1 MDVYLA
7 ADRRTP
13 RGVRGLKYFSLA
25 QSRLQDQG
33 GTTSGVRGLKSF
45 FVRQTRLQDT
55 RRTPRG
61 VRGLKSRSGGGGRF
75 VPCRTPRGVRGLKY
89 GRPRQYHLW
98 AKSHPS
104 RGAWIE
110 MEKGIM
116 AGRDADAVAPLAG
129 CVD

>member
-1 MDVYLA
+1 M
-7 ADRRTP
+7 
-13 RGVRGLKYFSLA
+13 
-25 QSRLQDQG
+25 
-33 GTTSGVRGLKSF
+33 
-45 FVRQTRLQDT
+45 
-55 RRTPRG
+55 
-61 VRGLKSRSGGGGRF
+61 
-75 VPCRTPRGVRGLKY
+75 KY

>member
-1 MDVYLA
+1 MKFL
-7 ADRRTP
+7 
-13 RGVRGLKYFSLA
+13 GLRVKLRPA
-25 QSRLQDQG
+25 R
-33 GTTSGVRGLKSF
+33 
-45 FVRQTRLQDT
+45 
-55 RRTPRG
+55 
-61 VRGLKSRSGGGGRF
+61 
-75 VPCRTPRGVRGLKY
+75 RTPRGVRGLKY

>member
-13 RGVRGLKYFSLA
+13 RGVRGLK
-25 QSRLQDQG
+25 
-33 GTTSGVRGLKSF
+33 SF

-55 RRTPRG
+55 R
-61 VRGLKSRSGGGGRF
+61 
-75 VPCRTPRGVRGLKY
+75 RTPRGVRGLKY

-129 CVD
+129 CGD